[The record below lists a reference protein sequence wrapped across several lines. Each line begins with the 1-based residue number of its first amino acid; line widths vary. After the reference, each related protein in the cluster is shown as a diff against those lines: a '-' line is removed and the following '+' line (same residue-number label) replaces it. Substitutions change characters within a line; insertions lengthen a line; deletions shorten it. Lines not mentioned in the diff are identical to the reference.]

1 MRISFRVF
9 PAFDEMTD
17 IARYALLY
25 KMHGM
30 DMERELAE
38 KYRGLK
44 ERVSGFAPAGIVV
57 AFSGGVDSAL
67 LLKAACMAAEGKGKV
82 YAVTVR
88 TRLHPLGDLE
98 SARQT
103 AAEFGAVHKVLEL
116 DELAETGMATN
127 PVNRCYLCKKSIFQK
142 VKKLAAELG
151 VVHVLE
157 GTNADDLKQYRPG
170 IQALRE
176 LQIVSP
182 LAEGGFTKANVR
194 KLAEYLGIPAA
205 NRPSAPCLATRLPYG
220 MKISYE
226 LLEKIDEG
234 EEFLRTLGFYNV
246 RLRVHELT
254 DEVHAGL
261 QEEARESQ
269 AAGGQEDSAA
279 ERKLLA
285 RIEVD
290 RKDLAKLAESGEEV
304 AEKLKK
310 LGFQRVTG
318 DLEGFRSG
326 SMDEGREDHS
336 DNEGT

>member
-1 MRISFRVF
+1 
-9 PAFDEMTD
+9 
-17 IARYALLY
+17 
-25 KMHGM
+25 
-30 DMERELAE
+30 MERELAE
-38 KYRGLK
+38 KYRELK
-44 ERVSGFAPAGIVV
+44 ERVAGFASAGIVV

-67 LLKAACMAAEGKGKV
+67 LLKVACMAAEGRDKV
-82 YAVTVR
+82 YAVTVQ
-88 TRLHPLGDLE
+88 TKLHPAGDLE
-98 SARQT
+98 SARRT

-116 DELAETGMATN
+116 DELEETGMVTN

-176 LQIVSP
+176 LQIISP

-234 EEFLRTLGFYNV
+234 EKFLRTQGFYNV

-261 QEEARESQ
+261 YEEARESR
-269 AAGGQEDSAA
+269 AAGRQADSAA
-279 ERKLLA
+279 DRKLLA

-290 RKDLAKLAESGEEV
+290 MEDLPKLLEYREEIV
-304 AEKLKK
+304 RKLKG
-310 LGFQRVTG
+310 LGFRRVTA

-326 SMDEGREDHS
+326 SMDERSPE
-336 DNEGT
+336 